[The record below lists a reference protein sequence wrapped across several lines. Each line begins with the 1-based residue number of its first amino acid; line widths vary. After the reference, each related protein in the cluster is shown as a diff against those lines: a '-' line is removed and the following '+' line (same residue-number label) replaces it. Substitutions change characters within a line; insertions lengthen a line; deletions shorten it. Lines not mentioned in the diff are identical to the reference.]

1 MRRRITLITAL
12 CLSLGLAASP
22 AAPATS
28 HWCSDPGATAP
39 CIVSA
44 TLNGAPIT
52 SSDITW
58 DLVFSSET
66 IEGSTNIRL
75 YVQKQGAPDPYELG
89 ADSLDDVW
97 IITID
102 PGSVV
107 PRVVSAAGRDLA
119 AARSSGSVQVTATP
133 VVVTDNDE
141 CNASWPWSCPETAGS
156 ERVGYLDIEITD
168 YGTWDDASQ
177 RDAFLGMNYATNVG
191 MRSLPPEIEEDPS
204 TGEERVLIRLA
215 NHHFRADGTTVFLGF
230 VELRIPYLFLRRV
243 YGIDEPSSLTST
255 GIAPSVSG
263 PPSGSG
269 SFNVTADPAGGAL
282 LVEGDGITFS
292 NRVIRLERGKITPS
306 KPKKLR
312 AKRVGDR
319 RAKLRFKL
327 AKARGSAIKRYEAKC
342 VGGFTVV
349 KAWGGGS
356 PLRAKLDPG
365 DSYHCRVRAKSKV
378 GFGPWSKRAKLKG

>member
-1 MRRRITLITAL
+1 MRRQITLLSVFT
-12 CLSLGLAASP
+12 LSLAL
-22 AAPATS
+22 AAPAPVSASS

-39 CIVSA
+39 CILSA
-44 TLNGAPIT
+44 TLNGAPIV
-52 SSDITW
+52 SGDPTW
-58 DLVFSSET
+58 DIPLTIDGVGGSNTILFSLLRN
-66 IEGSTNIRL
+66 GSF
-75 YVQKQGAPDPYELG
+75 ELG

-97 IITID
+97 VVTID

-107 PRVVSAAGRDLA
+107 PRVVSAAGKDLA
-119 AARSSGSVQVTATP
+119 VTRSSGSVQVTATP

-141 CNASWPWSCPETAGS
+141 CNPSWPWSCPETPMS
-156 ERVGYLDIEITD
+156 ERVGYLDVEITD
-168 YGTWDDASQ
+168 YGAWDNPAQRAS
-177 RDAFLGMNYATNVG
+177 FLGMNYATNVG

-204 TGEERVLIRLA
+204 TGEQRILIRLA

-243 YGIDEPSSLTST
+243 YGIDDPSSLTGT

-269 SFNVTADPAGGAL
+269 SFSVTADPAGGAL

-292 NRVIRLERGKITPS
+292 NRVITLERGKITPS

-312 AKRVGDR
+312 AKRTGDR
-319 RAKLRFKL
+319 RAKLRFKV

-342 VGGFTVV
+342 VGGFTAVR
-349 KAWGGGS
+349 AWGGGS

-365 DSYHCRVRAKSKV
+365 DSYHCRVRAKSKA